1 MSSPNRRMS
10 MSSPNINP
18 RSLSPTLPRLVVA
31 PNDDSE
37 EWIASWTNTHVEEL
51 IDGAV
56 VEVDADTTVEEA
68 CELLLS
74 HDVPSLVVKAP
85 EDSLNGPYLGLFDF
99 ADVNAF
105 LTSAATRHTYTPEY
119 IAENPRVARVLEA
132 AKTGRVPVGIVS
144 NLSGKNSL
152 HELAADANIID
163 LLKIFCTGAHRVLIK
178 SPPGTAGTRTGMV
191 SDIRLLAYFA
201 SFARPS
207 PSVPPSP
214 ISPVP
219 RQVRS
224 PNSPSVSSSTTFQ
237 RYLGNALHALPL
249 PSLDLGSE
257 VVSLRSSDSVL
268 DAMKR
273 MNDAGV
279 SSVAVMDDDTG
290 SLQSAVSVTDI
301 GRVLVPNQIKE
312 ALTAP
317 LHTLITHIRY
327 PYGET
332 DGAERYPVYSV
343 LSSSTLSYTIQK
355 LLATG
360 AHRAFVTS
368 DPETSPSPSA
378 STTGNLTGVV
388 SIVDILALFARLANI
403 SDVDSQRVQRHR
415 RASSA
420 SSQNSSFGMS
430 SESRRR
436 GSAGSGG
443 LGRNGSL
450 RL

>member
-1 MSSPNRRMS
+1 MSSPSRRMS
-10 MSSPNINP
+10 ISSPNLNP

-51 IDGAV
+51 IDGEV
-56 VEVDADTTVEEA
+56 VEVDADTTVEDA

-74 HDVPSLVVKAP
+74 SDVPCLLVKAP
-85 EDSLNGPYLGLFDF
+85 VDSSDGPHAGLFDF

-105 LTSAATRHTYTPEY
+105 LTSAATRHTYTPEF

-144 NLSGKNSL
+144 NLSGKNPL

-201 SFARPS
+201 SFAKPAPS
-207 PSVPPSP
+207 MPPSP

-219 RQVRS
+219 RQARS
-224 PNSPSVSSSTTFQ
+224 PYSPSVSSSSTFQ
-237 RYLGNALHALPL
+237 RYLGNALQALPL
-249 PSLDLGSE
+249 PSLDLGTD
-257 VVSLRSSDSVL
+257 VIALRSSDSVL
-268 DAMKR
+268 DAMKQ
-273 MNDAGV
+273 MSEAGV
-279 SSVAVMDDDTG
+279 SSIAVLDAETG
-290 SLQSAVSVTDI
+290 ALLSA
-301 GRVLVPNQIKE
+301 E

-317 LHTLITHIRY
+317 LHTLISHIRY
-327 PYGET
+327 PLGET

-343 LSSSTLSYTIQK
+343 LPSSTLSYTIQK

-360 AHRAFVTS
+360 AHRVFVTL
-368 DPETSPSPSA
+368 DPETSASPS
-378 STTGNLTGVV
+378 SLSPIGNLSGVV
-388 SIVDILALFARLANI
+388 SIVDILALFARLANVH
-403 SDVDSQRVQRHR
+403 DDDSRRGHRHR

-420 SSQNSSFGMS
+420 SSQNSFSGANADL
-430 SESRRR
+430 RRNVSI
-436 GSAGSGG
+436 GSGRSGG
-443 LGRNGSL
+443 LRV
-450 RL
+450 